1 MRNDEFIAEIFANAE
16 FRKIIVNVIRRK
28 VPGISVHDIEDCF
41 SEVFEIALK
50 KDLDLGSHPN
60 IRGWLTLTAKNVAKR
75 FLTRHA
81 VINNN
86 LTEMSEDF
94 DMEKVADPVRFEER
108 IEAEE
113 QEKAFFDFLKRK
125 LTKSDY
131 NLYILKFLEYHSNDE
146 ISTILN
152 VKNDTV
158 NKRVTRLKQKLRKI
172 L

>member
-1 MRNDEFIAEIFANAE
+1 MYFPKRRID
-16 FRKIIVNVIRRK
+16 IRRGGIMRQSTTA
-28 VPGISVHDIEDCF
+28 VFPGYLF
-41 SEVFEIALK
+41 
-50 KDLDLGSHPN
+50 
-60 IRGWLTLTAKNVAKR
+60 
-75 FLTRHA
+75 
-81 VINNN
+81 
-86 LTEMSEDF
+86 
-94 DMEKVADPVRFEER
+94 